1 MEEKAFDRLHTVVN
15 VGSVLVTVGSV
26 AAATVCRIMLETS
39 LYSFARAQELASLVP
54 EFRPTFYF
62 SNELVPR
69 PVGINSQVT
78 IEEIQENAQ
87 GEEGEETRVIN
98 EANSAQ
104 WRARKEQLNLCV
116 ELKLYNVW
124 YGFEISIEYTHVWAG
139 PLSGD
144 SLAVALRNRCSKSA
158 TITAKWDA
166 LALDSS
172 TTVSVRDL
180 WKLYYMR

>member
-1 MEEKAFDRLHTVVN
+1 MANSSPTILLISNPQHTTDATTTTTQQFTVANSAVCLLFSQISDFLLFFQISA
-15 VGSVLVTVGSV
+15 VAISIFLPFVPSVF
-26 AAATVCRIMLETS
+26 RLETS

-54 EFRPTFYF
+54 EFRPAFYF

-104 WRARKEQLNLCV
+104 WRASCLSNIMTQLLFTVDTV
-116 ELKLYNVW
+116 ENK
-124 YGFEISIEYTHVWAG
+124 G
-139 PLSGD
+139 
-144 SLAVALRNRCSKSA
+144 KS
-158 TITAKWDA
+158 
-166 LALDSS
+166 S
-172 TTVSVRDL
+172 
-180 WKLYYMR
+180 